1 MAIISTGKSD
11 WDFEVTWTKGSL
23 ASYLSGVKTK
33 SMPWGSLTSS
43 SGTSS
48 SSSDPNVPPVK
59 PVTGVFASTSSSW
72 LSILNGSHATLSNGP
87 GSGSANSDAAPH
99 ETVLVLPDYT
109 LVTGVGRTQADAQA
123 LYDTALAPGARPGN
137 TPPEMGTWVI
147 PYGVV
152 VLLCSHKRR
161 DNRCAI
167 AAKTLETS
175 FCQVLASRG
184 WQADTRLE
192 DPTVEM
198 GTDPLEAFRGT
209 AKEKEAHI
217 RSQLKGLQNE
227 KRALILKNS
236 HMGGHKFA
244 GNCIIYTPAGWGVW
258 YGRVT
263 PHEVEAI
270 VTQTIEGGKI
280 LPKLLRGGVNISK
293 PGCQSLNEW

>member
-11 WDFEVTWTKGSL
+11 WDIEVTWTKGSL
-23 ASYLSGVKTK
+23 ASYLSRVKTK
-33 SMPWGSLTSS
+33 SKPWGSLTSS
-43 SGTSS
+43 PAASA
-48 SSSDPNVPPVK
+48 SDPNTPPVK
-59 PVTGVFASTSSSW
+59 PVSGVFASTSSSW
-72 LSILNGSHATLSNGP
+72 LSILNGSHATLCDDP
-87 GSGSANSDAAPH
+87 TSGSSSSHAPPH
-99 ETVLVLPDYT
+99 ETVLVFPDYT

-123 LYDTALAPGARPGN
+123 LYDTALAPGASPGN

-152 VLLCSHKRR
+152 ILLCSHKRR

-175 FCQVLASRG
+175 FCQVLGSRG

-198 GTDPLEAFRGT
+198 GSDPLEAFKGT
-209 AKEKEAHI
+209 VEEKEAHI

-244 GNCIIYTPAGWGVW
+244 GNCIVSSAAG
-258 YGRVT
+258 
-263 PHEVEAI
+263 AF
-270 VTQTIEGGKI
+270 
-280 LPKLLRGGVNISK
+280 
-293 PGCQSLNEW
+293 C